1 MTIKAK
7 TPKEYIAQ
15 LPDDRKKAIESLRKV
30 ILKNLPKGFS
40 ETISYGMIGYV
51 VPHTIYPGGY
61 HCNPIQPLP
70 FIAIA
75 SQKNHIA
82 LYHMAL
88 YADKKLLDWFR
99 KGYPKDPKLDM
110 GKSCVRFKKI
120 ENIPLELIGKLVKK
134 VSVKDWIKLYESCL
148 KN

>member
-7 TPKEYIAQ
+7 TQKEYIAQ
-15 LPDDRKKAIESLRKV
+15 LPSDRKKAIEALRKV

-51 VPHTIYPGGY
+51 IPHTIYPDGY
-61 HCNPIQPLP
+61 HCDPAQPLP
-70 FIAIA
+70 FIFIA

-88 YADKKLLDWFR
+88 YADKKLMEWFR
-99 KGYPKDPKLDM
+99 KGYPKDSKLDM
-110 GKSCVRFKKI
+110 GKSCVRFKKL
-120 ENIPLELIGKLVKK
+120 EDIPMDLIGNLVKK
-134 VSVKDWIKLYESCL
+134 VNVKDWIELYESHFI
-148 KN
+148 K